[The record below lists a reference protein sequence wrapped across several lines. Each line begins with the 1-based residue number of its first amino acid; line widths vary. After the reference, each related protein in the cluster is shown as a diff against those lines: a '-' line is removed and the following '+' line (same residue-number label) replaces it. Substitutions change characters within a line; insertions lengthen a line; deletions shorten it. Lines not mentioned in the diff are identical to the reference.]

1 MASWEVELLMCVAS
15 STKERSWRVVDR
27 SGCLKPMLCSAV
39 RWRMRVVMA
48 CCVWMYKR
56 SPRGSPG
63 GVPMVE

>member
-1 MASWEVELLMCVAS
+1 MVERSSSCGMASWGVELLMWVAS
-15 STKERSWRVVDR
+15 STKERSWSVVGR

-39 RWRMRVVMA
+39 R
-48 CCVWMYKR
+48 R